1 MSDVVVASIKAPDEL
16 GPLVGSPG
24 ETLTA
29 TLKRTITEMILFGFF
44 ARDAR
49 LYPHELAQRFGVSQT
64 PVREALMQLAS
75 EGLIEATPRRGFH
88 IKTPTAEH
96 VAEVWQVRLGL
107 EQTAAEAVAQRRRAG
122 TLDAAALDRLVA
134 IQARRDA
141 LGAGMSTKQHIE
153 TNAAFHRTLVE
164 LSGNRVLIGLFG
176 SIQMQLIG
184 AWVQRGLDS
193 WRGRLVEDAREH
205 HAIIEALR
213 AGDAESCRRAMARHV
228 GRSLD
233 GALDDLARQRAQ
245 DDREPTRPATITS
258 EGVTP

>member
-1 MSDVVVASIKAPDEL
+1 MIVASIKAADEL

-44 ARDAR
+44 PRDAR
-49 LYPHELAQRFGVSQT
+49 LYPHELAARFRVSQT

-88 IKTPTAEH
+88 IKTPTAH
-96 VAEVWQVRLGL
+96 RVRDVWQVRLGL
-107 EQTAAEAVAQRRRAG
+107 EQIAAEGVIARLEAG
-122 TLDAAALDRLVA
+122 ALDLAALERLAA
-134 IQARRDA
+134 IQAERDA
-141 LGAGMSTKQHIE
+141 LGAAMTTRRHIE

-164 LSGNRVLIGLFG
+164 LSGNRLLADLFA

-184 AWVQRGLDS
+184 AWVQRGVDS
-193 WRGRLVEDAREH
+193 WRPRLAEDAREH
-205 HAIIEALR
+205 HAIVDSLR
-213 AGDAESCRRAMARHV
+213 ARDAAACRAVLARHV

-233 GALDDLARQRAQ
+233 GALEDLAAQ
-245 DDREPTRPATITS
+245 SVAGEDRDAKPMQQGGMR
-258 EGVTP
+258 